1 MIFKNFLHIIKKI
14 FLILLFFLIFSNK
27 LYAADID
34 EDTTISSDATAQ
46 QVVTE
51 NDVDIIL
58 TDNASIT
65 RTGQKAIKN
74 TDGDVTGTTLT
85 IHSGSAITSTGAN
98 TISTE
103 GGEFTVTNS
112 GEISTS
118 VSKAINLSSSDGVTI
133 TNNSGGVISAN
144 GYAILGDASNTTDN
158 ITIDNSGTIF
168 SSVTTGSTSTAIIL
182 DEYNNKN
189 PIPNTTITNNV
200 GGSIYSEG
208 PKATIKLGTSSTITN
223 SGSIK
228 NNKSVDKNSIELIGN
243 NNTVTLKDEG
253 IVVGKIKAATGTTG
267 NTLKFNHGLGK
278 SYYYNTGGDFT
289 LEDLDGNQVVK
300 GSAGSVGQ
308 GGSETV
314 DDLLG
319 YKSLNIRKSLNKFLK
334 SEGFKNKKTEWQGIQ
349 ATSLERKENTKNLAL
364 GYEFYSL
371 GLNIMRPS
379 ENENVIA
386 SFEYSE
392 QDFQKDHIITRYNL
406 LFGLHYN
413 ESEINKFK
421 NNSFIL
427 AGATLNEGER
437 KILTNTTSSGTLN
450 ISDKYESFE
459 IHTGKKFQNKSLL
472 PNLGTNLSY
481 SYTPAHSESKYYFW
495 DEKHVANFSLDL
507 SDEYNIENKKSKS
520 KFGIGWILDYRTLIT
535 DSKTEY
541 SVNGTKATYKQDNEL
556 TKEMTLSVNI
566 NYEKKFYKFGKIL
579 ISIDG
584 KSTTQDVNSIGANI
598 SFVKVL

>member
-1 MIFKNFLHIIKKI
+1 MIFKNFLQIIKKI

-27 LYAADID
+27 LYAADVD
-34 EDTTISSDATAQ
+34 EDTTLSSDTTAQ

-133 TNNSGGVISAN
+133 TNNSGGEISAN
-144 GYAILGDASNTTDN
+144 GFAILGDASNTTDN

-168 SSVTTGSTSTAIIL
+168 SSITTGSTSTAIIL
-182 DEYNNKN
+182 DEYNNGN
-189 PIPNTTITNNV
+189 PIPNTTITNNA

-319 YKSLNIRKSLNKFLK
+319 YKDLNIRKSLNRFTK
-334 SEGFKNKKTEWQGIQ
+334 SKDFKDKKTHWQGIQ
-349 ATSLERKENTKNLAL
+349 ATRIKRKENKNNLAL
-364 GYEFYSL
+364 GYKFYSL
-371 GLNIMRPS
+371 GVNIIRPL
-379 ENENVIA
+379 ENENIIA

-392 QDFQKDHIITRYNL
+392 QDFQKDHTIARYNL
-406 LFGLHYN
+406 LFGLHFN
-413 ESEINKFK
+413 DSEINEFK
-421 NNSFIL
+421 NNTYIL
-427 AGATLNEGER
+427 AGATLNESER
-437 KILTNTTSSGTLN
+437 KILTNTTSSGILN
-450 ISDKYESFE
+450 VIDAYDSFE
-459 IHTGKKFQNKSLL
+459 VYVGKKFNNKKII
-472 PNLGTNLSY
+472 PNIGTNLSY
-481 SYTPAHSESKYYFW
+481 SITPAHSESKYYSW
-495 DEKHVANFSLDL
+495 EEKHVVNFSVDL
-507 SDEYNIENKKSKS
+507 SDEFTIVSKKNNSKL
-520 KFGIGWILDYRTLIT
+520 GIGLILDYRTLIS
-535 DSKTEY
+535 DSSTRY
-541 SVNGTKATYKQDNEL
+541 SVNGTKATYRQDNDL
-556 TKEMTLSVNI
+556 KKQMTISANI
-566 NYEKKFYKFGKIL
+566 NYEKK
-579 ISIDG
+579 
-584 KSTTQDVNSIGANI
+584 NS
-598 SFVKVL
+598 

>member
-1 MIFKNFLHIIKKI
+1 
-14 FLILLFFLIFSNK
+14 
-27 LYAADID
+27 
-34 EDTTISSDATAQ
+34 
-46 QVVTE
+46 
-51 NDVDIIL
+51 
-58 TDNASIT
+58 
-65 RTGQKAIKN
+65 
-74 TDGDVTGTTLT
+74 
-85 IHSGSAITSTGAN
+85 
-98 TISTE
+98 
-103 GGEFTVTNS
+103 
-112 GEISTS
+112 
-118 VSKAINLSSSDGVTI
+118 
-133 TNNSGGVISAN
+133 
-144 GYAILGDASNTTDN
+144 
-158 ITIDNSGTIF
+158 
-168 SSVTTGSTSTAIIL
+168 
-182 DEYNNKN
+182 
-189 PIPNTTITNNV
+189 
-200 GGSIYSEG
+200 
-208 PKATIKLGTSSTITN
+208 
-223 SGSIK
+223 
-228 NNKSVDKNSIELIGN
+228 
-243 NNTVTLKDEG
+243 
-253 IVVGKIKAATGTTG
+253 
-267 NTLKFNHGLGK
+267 LKFNHGVGQG
-278 SYYYNTGGDFT
+278 YFYETEGNFT

-308 GGSETV
+308 GGNENI
-314 DDLLG
+314 DELLG
-319 YKSLNIRKSLNKFLK
+319 YKSLNIRKSLDKFLK
-334 SEGFKNKKTEWQGIQ
+334 SEGFKNNKTEWQGIQ

-371 GLNIMRPS
+371 GVNIMRPS

-427 AGATLNEGER
+427 AGAALNEGER

-507 SDEYNIENKKSKS
+507 SDEFSIENKKSKS

-566 NYEKKFYKFGKIL
+566 NYEKKFYKSGRIL

>member
-1 MIFKNFLHIIKKI
+1 MIFKNFPQIIKKI
-14 FLILLFFLIFSNK
+14 VLILLFFLIFSNK

-118 VSKAINLSSSDGVTI
+118 VSKAINLSSSDGVLI

-144 GYAILGDASNTTDN
+144 GHAILGDASNTTDN

-168 SSVTTGSTSTAIIL
+168 SSITTGSTSTAIIL
-182 DEYNNKN
+182 DEYNNNN
-189 PIPNTTITNNV
+189 PIPNTTITNNA

-228 NNKSVDKNSIELIGN
+228 NNKSVDKNSIELVGN

-349 ATSLERKENTKNLAL
+349 ATSLERKEHTKNLAL

-371 GLNIMRPS
+371 GVNIIRPS

-392 QDFQKDHIITRYNL
+392 QDFQKDHTIKRYNL

-413 ESEINKFK
+413 ESENKFK
-421 NNSFIL
+421 DNSFIL

-437 KILTNTTSSGTLN
+437 KILTNTTSSGTLE
-450 ISDKYESFE
+450 IFDTYESFE
-459 IHTGKKFQNKSLL
+459 IHTGKRFKNKSLI
-472 PNLGTNLSY
+472 PNIGTNLSY
-481 SYTPAHSESKYYFW
+481 SYTPQHSETKYYSW
-495 DEKHVANFSLDL
+495 EDKHVANFSLDL
-507 SDEYNIENKKSKS
+507 SDEFSIEREKSKS
-520 KFGIGWILDYRTLIT
+520 KFGIGWVLDYRTLIT
-535 DSKTEY
+535 GSKTDY
-541 SVNGTKATYKQDNEL
+541 SVNGTKATYKQDDDL
-556 TKEMTLSVNI
+556 TKEMTLSVSI

-584 KSTTQDVNSIGANI
+584 MQTTQDVSSIGANI
-598 SFVKVL
+598 SFIKIL

>member
-1 MIFKNFLHIIKKI
+1 MIFKNFQQIIKKI
-14 FLILLFFLIFSNK
+14 VLILLFFLIFSNK
-27 LYAADID
+27 LYAADVD
-34 EDTTISSDATAQ
+34 EDTTISSDTTDQ

-168 SSVTTGSTSTAIIL
+168 SSITTGSTSTAIIL
-182 DEYNNKN
+182 DEYNNDN
-189 PIPNTTITNNV
+189 PIPNTTITNNAS
-200 GGSIYSEG
+200 GSIYSEG

-253 IVVGKIKAATGTTG
+253 IVVGKIKAASGTTG

-334 SEGFKNKKTEWQGIQ
+334 SEGFKNNKTEWQGIQ
-349 ATSLERKENTKNLAL
+349 ATSLERKEHTNNLAL

-371 GLNIMRPS
+371 GVNVMRPL
-379 ENENVIA
+379 ENKNVIA

-392 QDFQKDHIITRYNL
+392 QDFQKDHDITRYNI
-406 LFGLHYN
+406 LFGVHYN
-413 ESEINKFK
+413 ESENKFK
-421 NNSFIL
+421 DNTFIL

-437 KILTNTTSSGTLN
+437 KILTNTTSSGTLK
-450 ISDKYESFE
+450 IFDEYESFE
-459 IHTGKKFQNKSLL
+459 IHTGKKFINKSLI
-472 PNLGTNLSY
+472 PNIGTNLSY
-481 SYTPAHSESKYYFW
+481 SFTPKHSETKYYFW
-495 DEKHVANFSLDL
+495 EDKHVANFSLDL
-507 SDEYNIENKKSKS
+507 SDEFSIEREKSKS

-541 SVNGTKATYKQDNEL
+541 SVKGTKATYKQDDDL

-584 KSTTQDVNSIGANI
+584 KTTTQEVSSIGANI
-598 SFVKVL
+598 SFIKIL

>member
-1 MIFKNFLHIIKKI
+1 MKKK

-27 LYAADID
+27 LYAANVA

-46 QVVTE
+46 QVVTA

-85 IHSGSAITSTGAN
+85 IHSGSAITSTGDN

-112 GEISTS
+112 GTISTS
-118 VSKAINLSSSDGVTI
+118 VSKAINLSSSDGVLI

-144 GYAILGDASNTTDN
+144 GHAILGDASNTTDN

-168 SSVTTGSTSTAIIL
+168 SSITTGSTSTAIIL
-182 DEYNNKN
+182 DEYNNGN
-189 PIPNTTITNNV
+189 PIPNTTITNNA

-228 NNKSVDKNSIELIGN
+228 NNKSVDKNSIELVGN

-349 ATSLERKENTKNLAL
+349 ATSLERKEHTKNLAL

-371 GLNIMRPS
+371 GVNIIRPS

-392 QDFQKDHIITRYNL
+392 QDFQKDHTIKRYNL

-413 ESEINKFK
+413 ESENKFK
-421 NNSFIL
+421 DNSFIL

-450 ISDKYESFE
+450 INDTYESFE
-459 IHTGKKFQNKSLL
+459 IHAGKRFKNKSLI

-481 SYTPAHSESKYYFW
+481 SYTPDHSESKYYSW
-495 DEKHVANFSLDL
+495 DDKHVANFSLDL
-507 SDEYNIENKKSKS
+507 SDEFSIEREKSKS

-535 DSKTEY
+535 GSKTDY
-541 SVNGTKATYKQDNEL
+541 SVNGTKATYKQDDNL
-556 TKEMTLSVNI
+556 TKEMTLSVSI

-584 KSTTQDVNSIGANI
+584 MQTTQDVNSIGANI
-598 SFVKVL
+598 SFIKIL